1 MFELSSKTLVN
12 KKFRMP
18 ELYKVIGA
26 DKAVK
31 ADAASILS
39 VTLTNVLNKDTLNF
53 SAKGG
58 VKEIYV
64 FEIVLNT
71 TTIPSLFISTL
82 DKATN
87 FHTIFVLRYGEKVML
102 YGAFKEY
109 GEKGMKVGKYYST
122 DWSVEKSIALPLGV
136 NSLDEVY
143 TAIID
148 ELIPITANEGEQTS
162 DFVARYDRINK
173 LKKEIEKQQKQVD
186 GECQSK
192 RRFEL
197 NAQLN
202 ILKRE
207 LKALSTKGENNNG
220 QA

>member
-1 MFELSSKTLVN
+1 MFEFSSKTQVN
-12 KKFRMP
+12 KKFKLT

-31 ADAASILS
+31 ADAANILS

-53 SAKGG
+53 SAKGD

-64 FEIVLNT
+64 FEIVLNAKAA
-71 TTIPSLFISTL
+71 PSLFIASL

-87 FHTIFVLRYGEKVML
+87 FHTVFVLRNGNEEML

-109 GEKGMKVGKYYST
+109 GEKGMKIDKYYCT
-122 DWSVEKSIALPLGV
+122 DWTTEKPIALPLGI
-136 NSLDEVY
+136 NSLDEIY

-148 ELIPITANEGEQTS
+148 ELIPITARQAESTK
-162 DFVARYDRINK
+162 DFVVRYGEVVK
-173 LKKEIEKQQKQVD
+173 LQKEIEKLQRLVDTEKQP
-186 GECQSK
+186 K

-197 NAQLN
+197 ND
-202 ILKRE
+202 ILKQKKKE
-207 LKALSTKGENNNG
+207 LENLE
-220 QA
+220 

>member
-1 MFELSSKTLVN
+1 MFELSTKTQVN
-12 KKFRMP
+12 RKFKMS
-18 ELYKVIGA
+18 ELYKVMSA

-31 ADAASILS
+31 ADAANIFS

-53 SAKGG
+53 STKGG

-71 TTIPSLFISTL
+71 KAAPSLFISAL

-87 FHTIFVLRYGEKVML
+87 FHTVFILRFGKEEML

-109 GEKGMKVGKYYST
+109 GEKGMKVGKYYFTEWASGKT
-122 DWSVEKSIALPLGV
+122 IVLPLGV
-136 NSLDEVY
+136 NCLDEIY

-148 ELIPITANEGEQTS
+148 ELIPITARQAESTR
-162 DFVARYDRINK
+162 DFVARYGEVVK
-173 LKKEIEKQQKQVD
+173 LKKEIEKLQHLVD
-186 GECQSK
+186 TEKQSK

-197 NAQLN
+197 ND
-202 ILKRE
+202 E
-207 LKALSTKGENNNG
+207 LKQKKTELENLQQGN
-220 QA
+220 

>member
-1 MFELSSKTLVN
+1 MFELSSKTQVN
-12 KKFRMP
+12 KKFKMS

-31 ADAASILS
+31 ADAANILS

-53 SAKGG
+53 SATGD

-71 TTIPSLFISTL
+71 KTAPSLFISTL
-82 DKATN
+82 DKVTN
-87 FHTIFVLRYGEKVML
+87 FHTVFVLRYVGEEML

-109 GEKGMKVGKYYST
+109 GEKSMKVGKYYFT
-122 DWSVEKSIALPLGV
+122 DWSAEKPTAIPLGV
-136 NSLDEVY
+136 NSLDEIY

-148 ELIPITANEGEQTS
+148 ELIPITARQAESTK
-162 DFVARYDRINK
+162 DFVARYGEVVR
-173 LKKEIEKQQKQVD
+173 LKKEIEKLQRLVDIEKQP
-186 GECQSK
+186 K

-197 NAQLN
+197 ND
-202 ILKRE
+202 E
-207 LKALSTKGENNNG
+207 LKQKKKELENLE
-220 QA
+220 